1 MLEIR
6 ILETL
11 TEAEAIRR
19 EWSELA
25 AKASTAELSL
35 TPTWLMAW
43 WHQFG
48 PADGRSLRLVTFRE
62 AGKLVALAPFSRR
75 VATHLHV
82 LPVRRLELLA
92 TGDEGPDEI
101 CSDYVGVLCA
111 DGYHAEVA
119 STLARLIVAERALG
133 RWDELRMPNMSG
145 EDPMVE
151 PLRSALVEAGA
162 HATVTEVGRSP
173 YVALPRSWDEYLRS
187 LHGQDRYLV
196 TRAERELQ
204 KWAGRDP
211 IRLERASTP
220 EELAEGKR
228 ILQTLHQ
235 ERWQERGAEGVFA
248 SARFTRFH
256 DEVMNELLVG
266 KDARLDLMWLTVK
279 GEPIAAVYNF
289 VFRGKVYFYQ
299 SGRKL
304 DVPKGV
310 KPGISIHAYAMR
322 RAIEE
327 NLREYDFLNG
337 LSQYKR
343 KLATGTHTLVS
354 LRAFAPS
361 LRARAVEAA
370 SKLGEAAVE
379 QGRAWRK
386 SHQPAPVERSEA
398 QVEA

>member
-1 MLEIR
+1 MLETC
-6 ILETL
+6 ILETA
-11 TEAEAIRR
+11 TDAEAMRR

-25 AKASTAELSL
+25 AEAPKAELTL
-35 TPTWLMAW
+35 TPTWLLAW

-48 PADGRSLRLVTFRE
+48 GTDGRSLRLVTFRD
-62 AGKLVALAPFSRR
+62 AGKLVAIAPLCRR
-75 VATHLHV
+75 LATHLHV

-101 CSDYVGVLCA
+101 CSDYVGLLCA
-111 DGYHAEVA
+111 DGYGREVA
-119 STLARLIVAERALG
+119 STLARLIVVEGALG
-133 RWDELRMPNMSG
+133 PWDELRMPNMSG

-151 PLRSALVEAGA
+151 ELRAALAQVGA
-162 HATVTEVGRSP
+162 HAAVTEVGRSP
-173 YVALPRSWDEYLRS
+173 YVALPGSWDEYLRS

-204 KWAGRDP
+204 KWAGRDEV
-211 IRLERASTP
+211 RLMRASTP

-235 ERWQERGAEGVFA
+235 ERWQERGDDGVFA

-256 DEVMNELLVG
+256 DEVMSELLTGNEG
-266 KDARLDLMWLTVK
+266 KLDLLWLTVK
-279 GEPIAAVYNF
+279 GEPVAAVYNL

-310 KPGISIHAYAMR
+310 KPGISIHAFALR
-322 RAIEE
+322 RAIDEH
-327 NLREYDFLNG
+327 LREYDFLNG

-343 KLATGTHTLVS
+343 KLATGTHALVS
-354 LRAFAPS
+354 LRAFAPN

-379 QGRAWRK
+379 QRRAWRK
-386 SHQPAPVERSEA
+386 SHPPAPAETSEHA
-398 QVEA
+398 EL